1 MTITLTT
8 DIEAM
13 LAVLASRQGKTL
25 EQLAL
30 ETLREHLTP
39 ALQPTADEAD
49 EGSAADLFA
58 GRIGLIHGASEAFS
72 QDCGKRF
79 AAYVAEKHQSGRL

>member
-8 DIEAM
+8 DIETM
-13 LAVLASRQGKTL
+13 LAILASRQGKTL

-39 ALQPTADEAD
+39 ALKSEVDDAD

-58 GRIGLIHGASEAFS
+58 GRIGLIQGASEAFS
-72 QDCGKRF
+72 QDCGERF
-79 AAYVAEKHQSGRL
+79 AEYVAEKHQAGRL